1 MEKQQAKGLF
11 CTLRGYSWRYLP
23 KDIFVGIIIAAVSIP
38 IAMGYAE
45 VSGLPPVY
53 GLYGSVLPIIVFAAV
68 TRSRQFILG
77 VDATPAALAGAT
89 IASFGIVG
97 GTPEAMAFVP
107 MMALFTCLWLLL
119 FYFLKA
125 GRIVN
130 FISSPVMGGFI
141 SGIGVEIILMQ
152 IPKLM
157 GGKAEAG
164 EAPELLGHI
173 LETARD
179 INSVS
184 LLLGVCS
191 LVIILAATRFIPK
204 FPMPIFVM
212 AAGAGLTAVLHLEQY
227 DVALLSHVD
236 PGFPGIILPDFA
248 NVEITHVVGKSLM
261 VAAVVMAETLLAENE
276 FALKT
281 AIVICALMKVV
292 EVHLALRLWKV
303 RKRDFWIFVAA
314 MLGVLFLGTVYG
326 VVIGMLLSFIVVI
339 TEVIVEVT
347 NPPRAFLGRIPEK
360 EGLYNLQEREE
371 AEPIHQMVVYQFG
384 ERLFFANIKIFQQD
398 IENSIKEDTKA
409 VIVDGGAISSIDL
422 TAADRLEILA
432 DNLEKQGIHFYLT
445 EVPKHLE
452 EQLAFLGE
460 GTLIRDEKV
469 LPTVE
474 EAVLEVHKEIEPET
488 EREAGKETE

>member
-191 LVIILAATRFIPK
+191 PGSSCRISQMWRS
-204 FPMPIFVM
+204 PMWW
-212 AAGAGLTAVLHLEQY
+212 
-227 DVALLSHVD
+227 
-236 PGFPGIILPDFA
+236 
-248 NVEITHVVGKSLM
+248 
-261 VAAVVMAETLLAENE
+261 EN
-276 FALKT
+276 L
-281 AIVICALMKVV
+281 
-292 EVHLALRLWKV
+292 
-303 RKRDFWIFVAA
+303 
-314 MLGVLFLGTVYG
+314 
-326 VVIGMLLSFIVVI
+326 
-339 TEVIVEVT
+339 
-347 NPPRAFLGRIPEK
+347 
-360 EGLYNLQEREE
+360 
-371 AEPIHQMVVYQFG
+371 
-384 ERLFFANIKIFQQD
+384 
-398 IENSIKEDTKA
+398 
-409 VIVDGGAISSIDL
+409 
-422 TAADRLEILA
+422 
-432 DNLEKQGIHFYLT
+432 
-445 EVPKHLE
+445 
-452 EQLAFLGE
+452 
-460 GTLIRDEKV
+460 
-469 LPTVE
+469 
-474 EAVLEVHKEIEPET
+474 
-488 EREAGKETE
+488 